1 MVYNTTAML
10 KPAGGWMHV
19 YMYVCVHVY
28 MYVRVHLYMYVR
40 VHVYMYVYMYECI
53 PWIRCIIYD
62 NNAKLRPADTC
73 VTFVCMYVCACIY
86 LCLHIRMYSGI

>member
-10 KPAGGWMHV
+10 KPAGGWMCV
-19 YMYVCVHVY
+19 YMYVC
-28 MYVRVHLYMYVR
+28 